1 MLSSTILTSGSR
13 YAEAAQFGHQVH
25 RRTCEVHT
33 TITIGTGSQRHC
45 YSSVP
50 SVLNSARNACS
61 TDSQDSDRVPPS
73 TNQMPFTAP
82 LLAVCIR
89 IGMSM
94 PCGSAQSYTISTSSM
109 QSLQLCRHCA
119 EPACTSD
126 FSKQTRAASPRGV
139 RSRRFGCVG
148 TCTVTLSSSNGRRG
162 SPGTYITPLA
172 GSATGCI
179 FGMV

>member
-1 MLSSTILTSGSR
+1 MLSSAILTSGSR
-13 YAEAAQFGHQVH
+13 YAEAAQFGQQVH

-162 SPGTYITPLA
+162 SPDTYITPLA
-172 GSATGCI
+172 GSAAGCI